1 MPSFKVTRFPARRM
15 AGFAV
20 VLALSIFG
28 SGVAGGPARAQVA
41 ERQVPESQEQ
51 VTLSYAPVVQQA
63 APAVVNIFT
72 AKKVVQR
79 RRPTL
84 FDDPFFQRFLG
95 PKLGLQFGPQQRQK
109 VQNSLGSGV
118 IVRGDGVIVT
128 NNHVIEGADEIK
140 VVLHDR
146 REFEAAIIGTDD
158 RTDLAILRLKDAPAD
173 LPVLELA
180 DSDSVSVGDLV
191 LAIGNPFGVGQT
203 VTSGI
208 VSALARTQM
217 AGGGS
222 DLNFFI
228 QTDAAINP
236 GNSGGAL
243 VGLDGRLVGIN
254 TAIYSKSGGSMGIG
268 FAIPSNMVRAVVN
281 GVVTEG
287 RLVRPWIG
295 AAGRAV
301 TADIANSLGLDR
313 PGGVIIED
321 VYPSSAADRAKLMR
335 GDIILAVNGHEV
347 RDTTGLQ
354 FRIATTPLGEV
365 VPLRIWRQGRMLA
378 LKLQVEAPPELPVRN
393 RQELDGHSPLT
404 GAVVVNMSPALGDE
418 LGIDPFKRGVMVLQ
432 VRRGAPADK
441 IGLRP
446 GDFIKRINETE
457 IGLVRDLL
465 TVFSQRL
472 KGWEITIERQGRELT
487 ERFEG

>member
-1 MPSFKVTRFPARRM
+1 MMSILVRPSVLGAVLSL
-15 AGFAV
+15 GV
-20 VLALSIFG
+20 VLATPAAHAQS
-28 SGVAGGPARAQVA
+28 AGR
-41 ERQVPESQEQ
+41 EVPDSRDQIM
-51 VTLSYAPVVQQA
+51 LSYAPVVEQA

-72 AKKVVQR
+72 AKKVQR
-79 RRPTL
+79 RRTTL

-95 PKLGLQFGPQQRQK
+95 PNLGDQFGRQPRER

-118 IVRGDGVIVT
+118 IVRADGLIVT

-146 REFEAAIIGTDD
+146 REYEAKIIGTDD
-158 RTDLAILRLKDAPAD
+158 RTDLAVLRLEGAPAD
-173 LPVLELA
+173 LPVLDLA
-180 DSDSVSVGDLV
+180 DSDSVKVGDLV

-217 AGGGS
+217 ANAGT

-243 VGLDGRLVGIN
+243 VGLDGRLLGIN
-254 TAIYSKSGGSMGIG
+254 TAIYSKTGGSLGIG

-281 GVVTEG
+281 GVVKGG

-295 AAGRAV
+295 AAGRPV

-321 VYPSSAADRAKLMR
+321 VYPASAADRAGIQR

-347 RDTTGLQ
+347 RDTTALK
-354 FRIATTPLGEV
+354 FRVATTPLGET
-365 VPLRIWRQGRMLA
+365 VPLRIWRQGRLEA
-378 LKLQVEAPPELPVRN
+378 LKLEIEAPVEFPARN
-393 RQELDGHSPLT
+393 RSELAGRHPLT

-418 LGIDPFKRGVMVLQ
+418 LGVDTFKRGVMVLQ

-446 GDFIKRINETE
+446 GDFVKRVNGSD

-465 TVFSQRL
+465 TVFSKQAPS
-472 KGWEITIERQGRELT
+472 WEITIERQGREIT

>member
-1 MPSFKVTRFPARRM
+1 MSMMPTALKSLTFLIAVTWGMSFA
-15 AGFAV
+15 AIDA
-20 VLALSIFG
+20 A
-28 SGVAGGPARAQVA
+28 AQA
-41 ERQVPESQEQ
+41 DGRQVPDSREQ
-51 VTLSYAPVVQQA
+51 VMLSYGPVVEQA

-84 FDDPFFQRFLG
+84 FDDPFFQRF
-95 PKLGLQFGPQQRQK
+95 FGPNLGFKFGGPQRREK

-146 REFEAAIIGTDD
+146 REFSATIVGTDD
-158 RTDLAILRLKDAPAD
+158 RTDLAVLRLDDTPAD
-173 LPVLELA
+173 LPVLKLA
-180 DSDSVSVGDLV
+180 DSDSITVGDIV

-217 AGGGS
+217 AGGGN

-281 GVVTEG
+281 GVVKDG
-287 RLVRPWIG
+287 RLVRPWVG

-301 TADIANSLGLDR
+301 SADIANSLGLDR

-321 VYPSSAADRAKLMR
+321 VYPSSAADQAGLQR

-347 RDTTGLQ
+347 RDTTALQ
-354 FRIATTPLGEV
+354 FRIATTPLGDV
-365 VPLRIWRQGRMLA
+365 VPLRIWRQGAMRA
-378 LKLQVEAPPELPVRN
+378 LKLKVEAPPELPARN
-393 RQELDGHSPLT
+393 QKEMAGRHPLT

-418 LGIDPFKRGVMVLQ
+418 LGIDPFKRGVMILQ
-432 VRRGAPADK
+432 IRRGSPADK
-441 IGLRP
+441 VGLRP
-446 GDFIKRINETE
+446 GDFIKKVNGAE
-457 IGLVRDLL
+457 IGVVKDLVS
-465 TVFSQRL
+465 VFAKPSAS
-472 KGWEITIERQGRELT
+472 WEITIERQGRELS